1 MSFDLTK
8 STRAGSAVPREGR
21 QDLAYQVEGK
31 DLDRRHR
38 EVAAGKR
45 LEKLAE
51 AVAERAAEERAAS
64 LVKELAASE
73 AVGEADRE
81 GVDDEAEA
89 YAYEVDPFVGTEVAF
104 AYQEASLA

>member
-1 MSFDLTK
+1 M
-8 STRAGSAVPREGR
+8 
-21 QDLAYQVEGK
+21 
-31 DLDRRHR
+31 DRRHR

-51 AVAERAAEERAAS
+51 VVAERAAEERAAS

-73 AVGEADRE
+73 EVDFGEADHE

-89 YAYEVDPFVGTEVAF
+89 YAYEVDPFAGTGVAF
-104 AYQEASLA
+104 AYQVASLA